1 MAIANALQ
9 SIITNKTNVP
19 ADLRS
24 AGIKYKDLF
33 NPLKIPLPYEV
44 SNEKS
49 NDNFA
54 LKILGDVK

>member
-1 MAIANALQ
+1 LQ
-9 SIITNKTNVP
+9 
-19 ADLRS
+19 S

-49 NDNFA
+49 NAMFA
-54 LKILGDVK
+54 LKV